1 MTVDASTGSDARSL
15 ISRIAS
21 GEVPREFVIHAARGF
36 LPIEQEDLV
45 AVLAY
50 LAIADDPEIAPVA
63 KQTLTELPPR
73 VVLAFARNERAEPQH
88 LHYLATAVTSA
99 STLEAILR
107 NRAVD
112 DATILDL
119 ASRVAPHLQ
128 EVIVINQERILR
140 SPGILDALLSN
151 PGLSG
156 DVRRRALEVREEFF
170 EKQKTVAPAAAAE
183 EPEEDLSPIADLLA
197 KAAAQETAQ
206 VETLQVTSTAGADEE
221 SVITKILKMSAGER
235 VQFAY
240 KGDRAARGIL
250 IRDRNK
256 IICTA
261 VLRSPR
267 VTESEIEQFAGM
279 RNLEDEVLRIIGTSR
294 EWTSKYPVL
303 LALVKNPKA
312 PLGVVLPLIN
322 RLTLRDLKT
331 LVMDKN
337 VSEGV
342 RVAARRLL
350 NAKKQG

>member
-1 MTVDASTGSDARSL
+1 MTADPSTGSDARSL
-15 ISRIAS
+15 ISRISS
-21 GEVPREFVIHAARGF
+21 GDVPREFVLHAARGF
-36 LPIEQEDLV
+36 LPMEQEDLV

-50 LAIADDPEIAPVA
+50 LAIAADPEIAPLA
-63 KQTLTELPPR
+63 KQSLSELPPR
-73 VVLAFARNERAEPQH
+73 VVLAFARNERAAADH
-88 LHYLATAVTSA
+88 LHYLASA
-99 STLEAILR
+99 ASDSSVLEAILR

-112 DATILDL
+112 DATIRDL
-119 ASRVAPHLQ
+119 AARVGPHLQ
-128 EVIVINQERILR
+128 EIIVINQERILR
-140 SPGILDALLSN
+140 TPEILDAILAN
-151 PGLSG
+151 PALSG

-170 EKQKTVAPAAAAE
+170 EKQKQVAPVA
-183 EPEEDLSPIADLLA
+183 PEVEDEDLAPIADLLA
-197 KAAAQETAQ
+197 KAAAQEAPAA
-206 VETLQVTSTAGADEE
+206 ETLQITSVAGPDEE
-221 SVITKILKMSAGER
+221 SVITKILKMTAGER

-240 KGDRAARGIL
+240 KGDRTARSIL

-279 RNLEDEVLRIIGTSR
+279 RSLEDEVLRMIGTSR
-294 EWTSKYPVL
+294 EWTSKYPVVV
-303 LALVKNPKA
+303 ALVKNPKA

-322 RLTLRDLKT
+322 RLTLRDLKA

-342 RVAARRLL
+342 RVAARRLF